1 MRSNYEKAL
10 KAVLV
15 HEGGFVNHKEDPG
28 GMTNLGCTKRVWEA
42 WVGRQVTEEE
52 MRALKPEDVAPLY
65 KAKYWDTIKGDD
77 LPSGVDYVIFDCAIN
92 SGPKRAAILAQ
103 KVASVAQDGSIGPK
117 TVEAIEAY
125 CSEHG
130 VGAFIAAYTEAREAF
145 LRSLPTF
152 DTFGRGW
159 TRRVDEVEKYA
170 STLAEKEV
178 A

>member
-92 SGPKRAAILAQ
+92 SGPKQAAILAQ
-103 KVASVAQDGSIGPK
+103 RVASATQDGSIGPK
-117 TVEAIEAY
+117 TVQAIEAY
-125 CSEHG
+125 CAEHG
-130 VGAFIAAYTEAREAF
+130 VEAFIAGYTEAREAF
-145 LRSLPTF
+145 LRSLRTF
-152 DTFGRGW
+152 DTFGKGW
-159 TRRVDEVEKYA
+159 TRRIDEVEKYA
-170 STLAEKEV
+170 LSLAEKEV